1 MATILDLFKSRKSEL
16 YGGTG
21 PELFIDSK
29 GVVNIPRQSALLV
42 TSPPGVTG
50 FIGNQIGGLLKGS
63 AERPT
68 DTIFRNNKPFSRTVS
83 LSPGAVTGAKYAIEA
98 GQNLYV
104 KKDPGIPAD
113 SVIAGIQQGVTSPGS
128 FIQQQAAK
136 AIRSGEINK
145 ITKDIKTAGGINKAI
160 TNLIKR
166 GELNPS
172 KAAGTYNPGLME
184 DHKTGKVVSK
194 DAIKFTMHAPKY
206 AYTPDN
212 GITAY
217 KQIGLEQTQRGAN
230 TIDKIIENVLKG
242 SSGYASFEDFE
253 IANKG
258 TDMVYVR
265 FDVYKK
271 GTSILLPAVIS
282 GISEDITPEWSD
294 SKYLGSPFNL
304 YRYGG
309 VERSIKFSIK
319 LYYVDHITKVSM
331 IRKLDALR
339 KLVFPD
345 EDLASIT
352 YANTSNNS
360 SQLAIKPNLVWLT
373 ISGLYEDLLGVI
385 DSLSFSIDD
394 SASWPSTIS
403 QQTTDNMNPDI
414 TISNNSNYE
423 KPYPSVIDVSV
434 SMKIIENPEIEVGTN
449 GSSFLYKKKNVSYFT
464 NYFEYSNTE
473 TANAIK
479 SATESKIA

>member
-42 TSPPGVTG
+42 ASPPGVTG

-68 DTIFRNNKPFSRTVS
+68 DTIFSNNKPFSRAVS
-83 LSPGAVTGAKYAIEA
+83 LSPGAITGVKYAADGKESF
-98 GQNLYV
+98 YV

-136 AIRSGEINK
+136 AIKSGGVNK
-145 ITKDIKTAGGINKAI
+145 ITKDIKSGGINKAI
-160 TNLIKR
+160 KNLIKR
-166 GELNPS
+166 GEVS
-172 KAAGTYNPGLME
+172 TTSETYNPGLME
-184 DHKTGKVVSK
+184 DHKTGKVVADKQTFSEY
-194 DAIKFTMHAPKY
+194 APKY
-206 AYTPDN
+206 EYDN
-212 GITAY
+212 ETREY
-217 KQIGLEQTQRGAN
+217 KQNGLEKRTGTTVQTI
-230 TIDKIIENVLKG
+230 IDNLLKG
-242 SSGYASFEDFE
+242 SGGDYKNFQKFEE
-253 IANKG
+253 ANRG

-282 GISEDITPEWSD
+282 GISEDITPEWSN

-331 IRKLDALR
+331 IKKLDALR

-345 EDLASIT
+345 ENLASIT
-352 YANTSNNS
+352 YANTSNDS

-394 SASWPSTIS
+394 SASWPSTI
-403 QQTTDNMNPDI
+403 NPETNDSI
-414 TISNNSNYE
+414 NNNIETVSINNGERTNYE
-423 KPYPSVIDVSV
+423 KPYPSVIDVSI
-434 SMKIIENPEIEVGTN
+434 SMKIIENPEIKVGTN
-449 GSSFLYKKKNVSYFT
+449 GSSFSYSNNNVSYFT

-479 SATESKIA
+479 SPTESEIV